1 MLYNC
6 CITYILERVWCVSYR
21 CPVLCIVSSFMQN
34 VDIYNFLCSHLYMYV
49 EYVRVE
55 ALVVRMTV
63 LVLDC
68 ASQCECQMIIDWKEV
83 WWEGA
88 RYGMVW

>member
-1 MLYNC
+1 
-6 CITYILERVWCVSYR
+6 
-21 CPVLCIVSSFMQN
+21 
-34 VDIYNFLCSHLYMYV
+34 MYV